1 MRELTPQ
8 QQLQTTVA
16 SSLGGA
22 IGLSIAFISMVRSLI
37 INFDWR
43 NFGMTIFVFCMIPIL
58 FNQYK
63 SSKQQISKIKELQ
76 DNKNKFLKEMRLN
89 KNDGNA
95 WRYKLVFCNV
105 VLDSNINWYLEG
117 LDRLI
122 LYGWL
127 AVQNN
132 CNNRNVLY
140 DNFYSSKEWQLKCS
154 VQINLLKQ

>member
-95 WRYKLVFCNV
+95 
-105 VLDSNINWYLEG
+105 
-117 LDRLI
+117 
-122 LYGWL
+122 
-127 AVQNN
+127 
-132 CNNRNVLY
+132 
-140 DNFYSSKEWQLKCS
+140 
-154 VQINLLKQ
+154 